1 MECPHKEGEAGVE
14 SWDASRS
21 PQVCSPRQDLPFPF
35 NPAGRLS
42 SLLEAAAPV
51 CSHPLPT
58 WLVPGEGSSP
68 SDTPDAADQVPVC
81 ISRGVLQVFTH
92 NTRKPGDRPEIQY
105 LCIFISEKLFRSNFW
120 RTRVLIH
127 IPHIPDVTPSKA
139 LPG

>member
-1 MECPHKEGEAGVE
+1 MSRAGMHRGRPRSVHPVRTCPSH
-14 SWDASRS
+14 ST
-21 PQVCSPRQDLPFPF
+21 
-35 NPAGRLS
+35 PAGRLS

-58 WLVPGEGSSP
+58 WLAPGEGSSP

-127 IPHIPDVTPSKA
+127 TPHIPDVTPSRA